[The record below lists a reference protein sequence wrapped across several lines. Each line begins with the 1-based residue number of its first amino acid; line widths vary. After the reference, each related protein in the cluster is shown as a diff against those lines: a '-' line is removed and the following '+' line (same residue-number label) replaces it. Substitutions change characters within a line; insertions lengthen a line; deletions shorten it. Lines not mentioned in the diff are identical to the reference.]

1 MPAQSVADDDA
12 SDGARGGFSMRREG
26 ALRSARQAAHAA
38 QGSHAPRCPVAVE
51 APRVPLITLAVS
63 MFGGAAL
70 GAVQAR
76 ARPGASSPRVR

>member
-1 MPAQSVADDDA
+1 VRLRRLAAAHGAQGLLTPFSLSSASVAVD
-12 SDGARGGFSMRREG
+12 
-26 ALRSARQAAHAA
+26 
-38 QGSHAPRCPVAVE
+38 

-76 ARPGASSPRVR
+76 ACVRAFRRSRTR